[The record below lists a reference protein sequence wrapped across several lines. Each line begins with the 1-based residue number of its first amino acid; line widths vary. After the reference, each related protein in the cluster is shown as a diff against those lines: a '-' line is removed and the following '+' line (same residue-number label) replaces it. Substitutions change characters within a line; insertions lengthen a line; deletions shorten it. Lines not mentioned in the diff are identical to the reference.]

1 VNAVRWVVLCA
12 VSSGCTAAKA
22 QFQILAAEES
32 LHNADE
38 VDAARLAAFEHQM
51 AELYLAKAKEKAGYS
66 EYRIADALA
75 RKSSEWAGRASIFVE
90 SQGKVEV
97 RVEDFTEDAGEQLAP
112 EAPMG
117 EVPEPEPEPL
127 FGDEEDIDIQGV
139 PGKPPAPKPPSPKP

>member
-1 VNAVRWVVLCA
+1 MNAVRWVVLCA

-38 VDAARLAAFEHQM
+38 VDAARLAAFEHRM
-51 AELYLAKAKEKAGYS
+51 AELYLEKAKEKAGYS

-75 RKSSEWAGRASIFVE
+75 RKSAEWAGRASTFVE
-90 SQGKVEV
+90 TQGRVEV
-97 RVEDFTEDAGEQLAP
+97 RVEDFTEDAGEQREPAP
-112 EAPMG
+112 PMG

-127 FGDEEDIDIQGV
+127 FGDEEDIEIEGA
-139 PGKPPAPKPPSPKP
+139 PAPPKPKP